1 MSDNE
6 NKNRQLLG
14 FEGYGATVT
23 GKIFNA
29 NTKTEVPIE
38 TAEGKNYPVV
48 TINDRQYSARRL
60 VYEAFNGP
68 IEGNQRVTL
77 KKGVADKTT
86 CAIQDL
92 ELFTP
97 PREVKIE
104 DFYDVFEQMAK
115 YLNRISNTLYDIK
128 QRLEK

>member
-1 MSDNE
+1 M
-6 NKNRQLLG
+6 NRT
-14 FEGYGATVT
+14 APPPI

-29 NTKTEVPIE
+29 ETKTELPKEYI
-38 TAEGKNYPVV
+38 EGKNYPIV
-48 TINDRQYSARRL
+48 TIEGKQYSARRL
-60 VYEAFNGP
+60 VYEAFNGK
-68 IEGNQRVTL
+68 IEGGERVTV

-104 DFYDVFEQMAK
+104 DFYDVFSDIATHLK
-115 YLNRISNTLYDIK
+115 HISASLYNIS
-128 QRLEK
+128 QRLNK